1 MSDVLPTDAAASP
14 WLRPWADVV
23 VAARMLAVDP
33 FGLGGIHLRARSG
46 PARDRVC
53 AWIRGLLPAATPST
67 RIPLHVTDD
76 RLLGGISLAATLHRG
91 RVVWEQGLLAGAHGG
106 LAILP
111 MAERMESRV
120 AAHLCAVL
128 DRGQLALE
136 RDGMTAVVPCALSL
150 VVLDEGIEDEQVAPC
165 LLDRLAFGFDLDAF
179 DPRAVP
185 ESIEDVG
192 SLDEVRARL
201 ATVEL
206 APAAIDALCRA
217 ALALGIPS
225 LRAVL
230 LAARAA
236 TVHAALAGRASVE
249 TADLDVAARLVLGR
263 RATRLEAPTEAEPPS
278 DAPSDP
284 DDGPDDRP
292 DDAQPEQAAAPPE
305 ASPPEHDDART
316 DDAPNPAAL
325 EDIVLEAAKSGV
337 PEGLLELMKLAGA
350 RQVATPSTGQA
361 GASRAST
368 QGGRPAGSRAA
379 PLRQGARIA
388 VLDTLRAAAPWQRL
402 RGGAT
407 HAESLARPRVEVR
420 REDFRVKQFRQ
431 RTETCVIFAVDAS
444 GSAALQR
451 LAEAK
456 GAVEHLLTDC
466 YVRRDHVALIAFRG
480 THADVVL
487 PPTRSLAR
495 VRRRLADLAGGGTT
509 PLAAGIDAATA
520 LAADS
525 RRRGRTPLVVMMTDG
540 RGNVALD
547 GRTGDAATED
557 AMACSRRLRQTG
569 VPALVLDTSPRATPR
584 VRALASEMNAR
595 YLALPYLDTA
605 GVSREIRSLAQ
616 EAAPCR

>member
-1 MSDVLPTDAAASP
+1 MSDVVASDATTAP
-14 WLRPWADVV
+14 RPRPWADVV

-46 PARDRVC
+46 PTRDRVC
-53 AWIRGLLPAATPST
+53 AWIRGLLPATTPCT

-91 RVVWEQGLLAGAHGG
+91 AVVWEQGLLACGHGG
-106 LAILP
+106 LALLP
-111 MAERMESRV
+111 MAERMESRI

-136 RDGMTAVVPCALSL
+136 RDGMTAVVPCTLSL
-150 VVLDEGIEDEQVAPC
+150 VVLDEGIDDEEVAPS

-185 ESIEDVG
+185 ETIEGID

-201 ATVEL
+201 ATIEL
-206 APAAIDALCRA
+206 ASGAIDALCRA
-217 ALALGIPS
+217 AIALGIPS
-225 LRAVL
+225 IRAVL

-236 TVHAALAGRASVE
+236 RVHAALAGRAVVE

-263 RATRLEAPTEAEPPS
+263 RATRLEAPALEQSSTEPP
-278 DAPSDP
+278 PE
-284 DDGPDDRP
+284 
-292 DDAQPEQAAAPPE
+292 DDAQRDAEPEQAAAPPE
-305 ASPPEHDDART
+305 HEPPRHDDDART

-325 EDIVLEAAKSGV
+325 EDLVLEAAKSGV
-337 PEGLLELMKLAGA
+337 PEGLLERLSVPAA
-350 RQVATPSTGQA
+350 RRTSTPSTGRA
-361 GASRAST
+361 GASRASM
-368 QGGRPAGSRAA
+368 QGGRPAGSRAGA
-379 PLRQGARIA
+379 LRQGARLA

-402 RGGAT
+402 RGRSVPALPSA
-407 HAESLARPRVEVR
+407 HDRVLVR

-431 RTETCVIFAVDAS
+431 RTETCVIFTVDAS

-456 GAVEHLLTDC
+456 GAVEHLLGDC

-525 RRRGRTPLVVMMTDG
+525 RKRGRTPLVVMMTDG

-557 AMACSRRLRQTG
+557 AMACSRRLRRTG

-595 YLALPYLDTA
+595 YLALPYVDTA